1 MWWDRIQAIF
11 LNLLYFN
18 LSESRIQTQFVYY
31 RMDPFCKLAH
41 SGKWLIVWQEPL
53 ESGGDWIHEFFL
65 KPADIFLIPAPF
77 SIGQSSIKSPWQWKF
92 KWNFLSSGLF
102 IYCPPISL
110 RILGKPKQWAMG
122 TKKIKEPFQPFNTH
136 ETYLKKYSTKEDY
149 SLEFAEAKCKQK
161 IAKLSK

>member
-1 MWWDRIQAIF
+1 MS
-11 LNLLYFN
+11 LC
-18 LSESRIQTQFVYY
+18 IQTQFVYY
-31 RMDPFCKLAH
+31 RMDPFGKLAH

-53 ESGGDWIHEFFL
+53 VVHCRERGDWIHEFFL

-122 TKKIKEPFQPFNTH
+122 TKK
-136 ETYLKKYSTKEDY
+136 LKNHSNLSIHKKNIWKNILLKIILALS
-149 SLEFAEAKCKQK
+149 SLCAKDAVQNF
-161 IAKLSK
+161 LR

>member
-1 MWWDRIQAIF
+1 MTDSLVGTFSCALHCR
-11 LNLLYFN
+11 
-18 LSESRIQTQFVYY
+18 ER
-31 RMDPFCKLAH
+31 
-41 SGKWLIVWQEPL
+41 
-53 ESGGDWIHEFFL
+53 GDWIHEFFL

-122 TKKIKEPFQPFNTH
+122 TTKNLSTIPIFQYTKK
-136 ETYLKKYSTKEDY
+136 YLKKYSTKENF
-149 SLEFAEAKCKQK
+149 SVEFTLCKRCSPKFPQAEAKCKQK
-161 IAKLSK
+161 ITKLSK